1 MEDSKLLEE
10 LEELRIA
17 VSNISSKIFFLKHE
31 IRKRKEE
38 NERNDYQIGR
48 DGGVIIPC

>member
-38 NERNDYQIGR
+38 NERNDYRIGL
-48 DGGVIIPC
+48 DGGIIIPC